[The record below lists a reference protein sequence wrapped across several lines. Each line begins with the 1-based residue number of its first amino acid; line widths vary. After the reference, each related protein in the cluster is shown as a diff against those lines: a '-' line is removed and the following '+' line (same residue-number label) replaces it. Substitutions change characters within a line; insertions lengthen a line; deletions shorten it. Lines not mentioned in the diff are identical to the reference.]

1 MPAPVRRDGVDRPV
15 PSLVMPSPRPL
26 LPGEPEDPT
35 PGVEAAVPYAVVEPA
50 PMRPYAGLEGVYGDF
65 ERIGPHIAS
74 NIRRRQLRNKVI
86 VAPLVV
92 LLIVSIIVTI
102 GMFIG

>member
-1 MPAPVRRDGVDRPV
+1 MPNPERP
-15 PSLVMPSPRPL
+15 
-26 LPGEPEDPT
+26 EPDAPT
-35 PGVEAAVPYAVVEPA
+35 PGVKTAMSYVAAEPA
-50 PMRPYAGLEGVYGDF
+50 PMRPYAELEGIYGDF
-65 ERIGPHIAS
+65 ERIGPHIAN
-74 NIRRRQLRNKVI
+74 NIRRRQLRNKVV